1 MLVLPAELTHK
12 QAAACLRMLSQATHT
27 AHEEPVIADVSAL
40 VRFDSSA
47 LAVLLQ
53 CRRACLRQ
61 GERFAVH
68 GMPPWRGLIAA
79 ARRTRRQRLM
89 AAGAQTGSAPVR
101 KPAFAAARALK
112 VMAFIRY
119 FFDSSQ
125 ARQTVR

>member
-27 AHEEPVIADVSAL
+27 AHEELVIADVSAL

-61 GERFAVH
+61 GKRFAVH
-68 GMPPWRGLIAA
+68 GMPP
-79 ARRTRRQRLM
+79 RLGEL
-89 AAGAQTGSAPVR
+89 AYRNCREEKQSIQKTVNLLDFEIG
-101 KPAFAAARALK
+101 RAH
-112 VMAFIRY
+112 V
-119 FFDSSQ
+119 
-125 ARQTVR
+125 

>member
-12 QAAACLRMLSQATHT
+12 QAAACLRMLNQATHT

-61 GERFAVH
+61 GKRFAVH
-68 GMPPWRGLIAA
+68 GMPPRLGELARLYGVASLLPPAA
-79 ARRTRRQRLM
+79 P
-89 AAGAQTGSAPVR
+89 AASA
-101 KPAFAAARALK
+101 
-112 VMAFIRY
+112 
-119 FFDSSQ
+119 
-125 ARQTVR
+125 